1 MQTQGI
7 LRLKS
12 DRMFHPRPMDELHA
26 MLEAGTARKI
36 AGNPFAFEEMEP
48 SAKAN
53 APEDLDSVPDEDPKV
68 YATKVMTAEK
78 PATRRPRARRDKPS
92 AQPKDVA

>member
-1 MQTQGI
+1 
-7 LRLKS
+7 
-12 DRMFHPRPMDELHA
+12 MDELNA

-36 AGNPFAFEEMEP
+36 AGNPFAFVEMEP

-68 YATKVMTAEK
+68 YETKVMTPETPK
-78 PATRRPRARRDKPS
+78 PGRRPRNQRFKPS